1 MNECLFCKIVKGEIP
16 SYKVYEDE
24 NTLAFLDINPEG
36 LGHTLVVPKKHF
48 NNYEDIDLDT
58 IRYVNETGKI
68 VFDKIMKGL
77 NPDGIRL
84 VQNNGIIQDVLHYHL
99 HLVPVYKNDRENK
112 DDFEKVLEMLKQDQ

>member
-16 SYKVYEDE
+16 LYKVYEDE

-48 NNYEDIDLDT
+48 NNYEDIDLET

-99 HLVPVYKNDRENK
+99 HLVPVYKSDRENK
-112 DDFEKVLEMLKQDQ
+112 DDFEKVLEMLK

>member
-16 SYKVYEDE
+16 SCKVYEDE

-48 NNYEDIDLDT
+48 NNYEDIDLET

-99 HLVPVYKNDRENK
+99 HLVPVYKSDRENK
-112 DDFEKVLEMLKQDQ
+112 DDFEKVLEMLK

>member
-48 NNYEDIDLDT
+48 NNYEDIDLET

-99 HLVPVYKNDRENK
+99 HLVPVYKSDRENK
-112 DDFEKVLEMLKQDQ
+112 DDFKKVLEMLK

>member
-48 NNYEDIDLDT
+48 NNYEDIDLET

-112 DDFEKVLEMLKQDQ
+112 DDFEKVLEMLRQNQ

>member
-48 NNYEDIDLDT
+48 NNYEDIDLET

-68 VFDKIMKGL
+68 VLDKIMKGL

-99 HLVPVYKNDRENK
+99 HLVPVYKSDRENK
-112 DDFEKVLEMLKQDQ
+112 DDFEKVLEMLK

>member
-48 NNYEDIDLDT
+48 NNYEDIDLET

-84 VQNNGIIQDVLHYHL
+84 VQNNGIIKDVLHYHL
-99 HLVPVYKNDRENK
+99 HLVPVYKSDRENK
-112 DDFEKVLEMLKQDQ
+112 DDFKKVLEMLK

>member
-48 NNYEDIDLDT
+48 NNYEDIYLET

-99 HLVPVYKNDRENK
+99 HLVPVYKSDRENK
-112 DDFEKVLEMLKQDQ
+112 DDFEKVLEMLK

>member
-1 MNECLFCKIVKGEIP
+1 MNECLFCKIVKGELP

-48 NNYEDIDLDT
+48 NNYEDIDLET

-99 HLVPVYKNDRENK
+99 HLVPVYKSDRENK
-112 DDFEKVLEMLKQDQ
+112 DDFEKVLEMLK

>member
-24 NTLAFLDINPEG
+24 NTLAFLDINPEE

-48 NNYEDIDLDT
+48 NNYEDIDLET

-99 HLVPVYKNDRENK
+99 HLVPVYKSDRENK
-112 DDFEKVLEMLKQDQ
+112 DDFEKVLEMLK

>member
-48 NNYEDIDLDT
+48 NNYEDIDLET

-68 VFDKIMKGL
+68 VFDKIMKEL

-99 HLVPVYKNDRENK
+99 HLVPVYKSDRENK
-112 DDFEKVLEMLKQDQ
+112 DDFEKVLEMLK

>member
-48 NNYEDIDLDT
+48 NNYEDIDLET

-99 HLVPVYKNDRENK
+99 HLVPVYKSDRENK
-112 DDFEKVLEMLKQDQ
+112 DDFEKVLEMLK

>member
-48 NNYEDIDLDT
+48 NNYEDIDLET

-99 HLVPVYKNDRENK
+99 HLVPVYKSDRENK
-112 DDFEKVLEMLKQDQ
+112 DDFEKVLKMLK

>member
-48 NNYEDIDLDT
+48 NNYEDIDLET

>member
-1 MNECLFCKIVKGEIP
+1 MNEGLFCKSVKGEIP

-48 NNYEDIDLDT
+48 NNYEDIDLET

-99 HLVPVYKNDRENK
+99 HLVPVYKSDRENK
-112 DDFEKVLEMLKQDQ
+112 DDFEKVLEMLK

>member
-48 NNYEDIDLDT
+48 NNYEDIDLET

-99 HLVPVYKNDRENK
+99 HFVPVYKSDRENK
-112 DDFEKVLEMLKQDQ
+112 DDFKKVLEMLK

>member
-1 MNECLFCKIVKGEIP
+1 MNERLFCKIVKGEIP

-48 NNYEDIDLDT
+48 NNYEDIDLET

-99 HLVPVYKNDRENK
+99 HLVPVYKSDRENK
-112 DDFEKVLEMLKQDQ
+112 DDFKKVLEMLK

>member
-48 NNYEDIDLDT
+48 NNYKDIDLET

-99 HLVPVYKNDRENK
+99 HLVPVYKSDRENK
-112 DDFEKVLEMLKQDQ
+112 DDFEKVLEMLK

>member
-112 DDFEKVLEMLKQDQ
+112 DDFEKVLEMLRQNQ